1 MISINELIQQAY
13 TRCGLVGEGQSVN
26 GTKAMS
32 ALHELNDLV
41 QMLNQQE
48 YLSDNLKVFDVR
60 TSKSI
65 TVGNGP
71 DFDILVSR
79 PPSHIKSVSR
89 KVGDRFVPLVS
100 SNLESVNSVS
110 KGHLATQFTYNVDY
124 DPKARGEQKVREN
137 AIVVETADELPECK
151 EEYVQNDYHWYATAE
166 NAWGFAMGVGTP
178 SGPIYVW
185 ATYGGA
191 PTQQQLDG
199 AIFEYDHGQMKG
211 TISLDSNQS
220 STYKVI
226 FFDEIPNYE
235 LSDKIQLQDMYKSL
249 LLAGLTYR
257 LAVRFKLQDWLQ
269 VYKDDFEDQKS
280 IIKRINST
288 NRNMV
293 WNTLESSYMDDYVN
307 GRNGFGW

>member
-48 YLSDNLKVFDVR
+48 YLSDNLRAFDVR
-60 TSKSI
+60 TSNVI
-65 TVGNGP
+65 TIGNGP

-199 AIFEYDHGQMKG
+199 AIYEYDHGQMKG

>member
-137 AIVVETADELPECK
+137 AIVVETADELPECTAEDVENSVK
-151 EEYVQNDYHWYATAE
+151 WYATE
-166 NAWGFAMGVGTP
+166 TNTFWPCLRVGNLC
-178 SGPIYVW
+178 G
-185 ATYGGA
+185 
-191 PTQQQLDG
+191 
-199 AIFEYDHGQMKG
+199 
-211 TISLDSNQS
+211 
-220 STYKVI
+220 
-226 FFDEIPNYE
+226 
-235 LSDKIQLQDMYKSL
+235 LSDKRT
-249 LLAGLTYR
+249 A
-257 LAVRFKLQDWLQ
+257 
-269 VYKDDFEDQKS
+269 
-280 IIKRINST
+280 
-288 NRNMV
+288 
-293 WNTLESSYMDDYVN
+293 
-307 GRNGFGW
+307 